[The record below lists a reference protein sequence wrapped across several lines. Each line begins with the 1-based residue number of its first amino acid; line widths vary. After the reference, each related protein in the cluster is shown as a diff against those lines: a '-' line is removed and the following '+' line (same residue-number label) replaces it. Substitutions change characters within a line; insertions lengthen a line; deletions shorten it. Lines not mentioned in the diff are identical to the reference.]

1 QDWSYVAENP
11 NGGKSYACKLV
22 GYQTRFSAFKEGDYT
37 RCVQHFYPELVI
49 EDNGGGTN
57 LPPVASITGPAQAEG
72 GSKVTLSAQHSSDPE
87 GKPLAYAWTLP
98 AGASA
103 PALDQV
109 TLELTLPQPA
119 TDTKLAIKLTVTDEG
134 SLSRSANNALLVKG
148 EEGGVTPPDGDYP
161 AYKAGTPYKAGER
174 VSNGDASYE
183 CKPHPYTGWCS
194 GAAWA
199 YEPGKGTAW
208 SDAWI
213 KL

>member
-1 QDWSYVAENP
+1 M
-11 NGGKSYACKLV
+11 
-22 GYQTRFSAFKEGDYT
+22 
-37 RCVQHFYPELVI
+37 
-49 EDNGGGTN
+49 
-57 LPPVASITGPAQAEG
+57 
-72 GSKVTLSAQHSSDPE
+72 
-87 GKPLAYAWTLP
+87 TLP
-98 AGASA
+98 KPAS
-103 PALDQV
+103 
-109 TLELTLPQPA
+109 
-119 TDTKLAIKLTVTDEG
+119 DTKLDIKLTVTDEG
-134 SLSRSANNALLVKG
+134 SLSRSASHALLVKG